1 MDNPDA
7 VIRLSGVERRF
18 GRRSKNVLDG
28 VDLSIPRGSVVGLL
42 GRNGAGKTT
51 LIKCAMGLLRI
62 DAGEARVFDE
72 DAWDLSPQ
80 SKMRIGY
87 VPQVVSLYPWMRIKQ
102 LIGYTASFY
111 PTWNDDRVAHWLDEW
126 QLDPKARIGPL
137 SVGQLQK
144 LAIVLALGHEPELLV
159 LDEPVASLDP
169 HGRRSFLQTIIDRA
183 MDGCSTVLFSTH
195 ITSDLERVAD
205 RVAILRDGRIVYHD
219 QLDALKDS
227 VKRLH
232 ITASRPLPKSLG
244 IAGTVHE
251 QIDGS
256 DAAVTVCA
264 FDDEQVA
271 ELSQRLDAQVTVE
284 DLNLED
290 IYLELHHGAAQPI
303 G

>member
-1 MDNPDA
+1 MDSTDS

-18 GRRSKNVLDG
+18 GRRATNVLDG

-42 GRNGAGKTT
+42 GRNGSGKTT
-51 LIKCAMGLLRI
+51 LIKCAMGLLRT
-62 DAGEARVFDE
+62 DAGKARVFDE
-72 DAWDLSPQ
+72 DAWDLSPEA
-80 SKMRIGY
+80 KMRIGY
-87 VPQVVSLYPWMRIKQ
+87 VPQVVSLYPWMRVKQ

-126 QLDPKARIGPL
+126 QLDANARIGPL

-144 LAIVLALGHEPELLV
+144 LAIMLALGHEPELLV

-183 MDGCSTVLFSTH
+183 MDGRSTVLFSTH

-205 RVAILRDGRIVYHD
+205 RVAILREGRIIYHD
-219 QLDALKDS
+219 ELDALKDS

-232 ITASRPLPKSLG
+232 ITAARPLPRTLSLPG
-244 IAGTVHE
+244 AVHE
-251 QIDGS
+251 QIDGRE
-256 DAAVTVCA
+256 AMVTVCS
-264 FDDEQVA
+264 FDGEQVGA
-271 ELSQRLDAQVTVE
+271 LSQQLDAQVNVE

-290 IYLELHHGAAQPI
+290 IYLELHHDAAQPI